1 MGIHR
6 NQIKPSW
13 DKYLPKEAAHIVDN
27 ITNLLF
33 APCDDPPSLWVTTGV
48 PALLKAFT
56 TILTPD
62 FKEGYH
68 KLVGQSLY
76 HDWKQSIKDA
86 HEEESVI
93 GDGFRNFVFGM
104 ADKVDMASWY
114 MFLAGVAEDGL
125 LDWTSQVY
133 KMANCVGDRRG
144 HIKGTWICS
153 ATVCGQWVGTEC
165 VISGGSGGDYVGTTG
180 LIVEKDHNAIIAVH
194 SNPTTWE
201 GTPVAEETRIY
212 DSDYDETFAS
222 GTNVYGPAHTV
233 SDTSMVYASIRPA
246 TAKFRHISWES
257 YSGDVPS
264 RYKYVCHGN
273 MSGYIGQW

>member
-33 APCDDPPSLWVTTGV
+33 AACDDPPSLWITTGV

-56 TILTPD
+56 TIFTPD

-68 KLVGQSLY
+68 KFIGQSLY

-86 HEEESVI
+86 HEEESII

-104 ADKVDMASWY
+104 ADKVDMATWY

-125 LDWTSQVY
+125 FDWTSQVY
-133 KMANCVGDRRG
+133 KMANCQGDRAG
-144 HIKGTWICS
+144 HIKGTWILS
-153 ATVCGQWVGTEC
+153 STECGMWVGTEC
-165 VISGGSGGDYVGTTG
+165 VISGGKNGDYVGTTG
-180 LIVEKDHNAIIAVH
+180 MTVPKRRNCIIAVH
-194 SNPTTWE
+194 SNPQTFQGW
-201 GTPVAEETRIY
+201 PVAEATRIC
-212 DSDYDETFAS
+212 DTTTGDVFAS
-222 GTNVYGPAHTV
+222 GSNVYGPAHTV
-233 SDTSMVYASIRPA
+233 SETSMLYSEIQHTGRYLHNV
-246 TAKFRHISWES
+246 SWQS
-257 YSGDVPS
+257 YTDSVPG
-264 RYKYVCHGN
+264 RYQYVCHQN
-273 MSGYIGQW
+273 MGGYVGIG